1 MAFIARLAAIDA
13 IYGLLNSQVRQLREG
28 GAHPPALTA
37 IGEMLDFVASVT
49 DPGMAQMVRDLVGGG
64 RAAVSN
70 MFKTRRACLL
80 LLAGEANIV
89 IALRAE
95 DLLRVSVQH
104 GRHLVELIAA
114 QTGASLAGAAQAGAA
129 QAGEAQASV
138 ASQAGV
144 APDGF
149 ISKPK
154 RSAAPP
160 PVFTIL
166 ARPTAAAALTD
177 LAALSKPRARGSR
190 GGVRHNGG
198 RARQTRGGHS
208 TLPPMGLDTMDRILA
223 DAVNAFSAPVGGP
236 SYLTALLAPPPVRPK
251 SEAAAAPIETA
262 PAAVPTET
270 VPAETALAETA
281 LAETALAKTAPNTEP
296 AAAAPAK
303 TGAAQAETAPAE
315 DKLVLPPASSWG
327 SDSDDEDIFEKRPL
341 PKTPAVAKPPA
352 TPATPATPAPKVTKR
367 APRAKKV

>member
-13 IYGLLNSQVRQLREG
+13 VYGLLNSQVRQLREG
-28 GAHPPALTA
+28 GAHPPVLTA

-114 QTGASLAGAAQAGAA
+114 QTGASLAG
-129 QAGEAQASV
+129 
-138 ASQAGV
+138 V

-166 ARPTAAAALTD
+166 ARPTAAADLTD

-223 DAVNAFSAPVGGP
+223 DAVNAFSAPLGGP

-270 VPAETALAETA
+270 VLAETALAETA

-296 AAAAPAK
+296 AAAPAK

-341 PKTPAVAKPPA
+341 PKSSAVAKPSA

>member
-28 GAHPPALTA
+28 GAHPPVLTA

-104 GRHLVELIAA
+104 GRHLVELIA
-114 QTGASLAGAAQAGAA
+114 
-129 QAGEAQASV
+129 AQASV

-208 TLPPMGLDTMDRILA
+208 TLPPMGLDAMDRILA
-223 DAVNAFSAPVGGP
+223 DAVNAFSAPLGGP

-270 VPAETALAETA
+270 ALAETA

-296 AAAAPAK
+296 AAAPAK

-315 DKLVLPPASSWG
+315 DKLVMPPASSWG
-327 SDSDDEDIFEKRPL
+327 SESDDEDIFEKRPL
-341 PKTPAVAKPPA
+341 PKSSAVAKPS
-352 TPATPATPAPKVTKR
+352 ATPATPAPKVTKR